1 MAKVFCEICGK
12 ELTSIQIYRGQTVCS
27 HSCATKRQFRN
38 PENRKKISLSVKKA
52 FENPEVKQRHKEAM
66 VDWASRVC
74 TTEEYRKNM
83 SERLT
88 EVYKNPEL
96 RKNIGLAVSKALLSP
111 EVNKRL
117 RDAINKAYENP
128 EVHLKLS
135 IATKEALNRPE
146 VKAKQ
151 KSGVRKAFEE
161 RKEEMLQKANATKK
175 KNHSFNS
182 SKSEQH
188 IKEVLQRVFPDVIYQ
203 YRSKEYPF
211 NCDFYIPSLD
221 LYIEFNY
228 HWTHGGRP
236 FDETDK
242 DCIER
247 LTMLKEK
254 AKTSQFYQN
263 AIDTWTM
270 RDVKK
275 RQCAIDNDLNWLCFY
290 NIDEFN
296 NWLNSNKGE

>member
-175 KNHSFNS
+175 KNHSFKS
-182 SKSEQH
+182 SRAEKY
-188 IKEVLQRVFPDVIYQ
+188 VLQLLQLVFSDVQYQ
-203 YRSKEYPF
+203 YFSEEYPF
-211 NCDFYIPSLD
+211 TCDFYIPSLN
-221 LYIEFNY
+221 LYIEYNGT
-228 HWTHGGRP
+228 WTHGGRY
-236 FDETDK
+236 FDENNES
-242 DCIER
+242 CIEQ
-247 LTMLKEK
+247 LNAWKEK
-254 AKTSQFYQN
+254 AKTSDFYKN
-263 AIDTWTM
+263 AIDTWTI

-275 RQCAIDNDLNWLCFY
+275 RQCAIDNKLNWLAFY
-290 NIDEFN
+290 SIDDVENF
-296 NWLNSNKGE
+296 LKSF